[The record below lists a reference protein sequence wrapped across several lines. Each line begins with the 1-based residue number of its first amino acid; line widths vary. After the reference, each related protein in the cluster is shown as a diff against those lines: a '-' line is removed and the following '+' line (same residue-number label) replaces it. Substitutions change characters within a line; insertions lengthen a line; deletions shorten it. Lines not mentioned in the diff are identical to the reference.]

1 VQTAPH
7 GRTGVVKRVAGRV
20 RAPRNLTLAR
30 GAGSLHEFI
39 TEPDAL
45 HMPDFTPS
53 AESAF
58 AARAAGA
65 GLRASRRHAVSPPV
79 VSPVVSTVVSPPVA
93 SPPCDVVVGVAG
105 AYPPVVAVVG

>member
-1 VQTAPH
+1 
-7 GRTGVVKRVAGRV
+7 
-20 RAPRNLTLAR
+20 LTLAR
-30 GAGSLHEFI
+30 GAGSLQGFI

-53 AESAF
+53 TESAF

-65 GLRASRRHAVSPPV
+65 GLRANRRHGVSPP

>member
-1 VQTAPH
+1 
-7 GRTGVVKRVAGRV
+7 
-20 RAPRNLTLAR
+20 
-30 GAGSLHEFI
+30 
-39 TEPDAL
+39 
-45 HMPDFTPS
+45 MPDFTPS

-79 VSPVVSTVVSPPVA
+79 VSPVVSTVVSPP
-93 SPPCDVVVGVAG
+93 CDVVVGVAG